1 MTTVNIRSGWVRN
14 PTTSFD
20 GGKGMDWTPYFS
32 DSPERLAT
40 WEFRVWVVAAIL
52 GALAIVLG
60 FVARDIAGHRSAV
73 LQRRLNETTTA
84 LSDRTTELNQ
94 KTIELNEKATALER
108 MASTTDQ
115 KAQAAEMRRRAPR
128 IINDV
133 QAKEF
138 LATLADAP
146 RGNLEFT
153 YPSGDPEAEALS
165 EKIEQLLWTA
175 GWTTSGS
182 VLISSETPVGLKL
195 IVPSREAAP
204 PQGVALQRALKAV
217 GLPAPEQTDSR
228 RPPGSLLLVI
238 GVTPKQVDR

>member
-1 MTTVNIRSGWVRN
+1 
-14 PTTSFD
+14 
-20 GGKGMDWTPYFS
+20 MDWTPYFS
-32 DSPERLAT
+32 DSPERLAA

-52 GALAIVLG
+52 GVLAIVLG
-60 FVARDIAGHRSAV
+60 FVARDIAGHRSAL
-73 LQRRLNETTTA
+73 LQRRLSETTTA
-84 LSDRTTELNQ
+84 LNARTTELDQ
-94 KTIELNEKATALER
+94 KTIELNEKATALEQ
-108 MASTTDQ
+108 MPKTTER
-115 KAQAAEMRRRAPR
+115 KVHAAEVRQAPR

-146 RGNLEFT
+146 KGNLEFM
-153 YPSGDPEAEALS
+153 YAGGDPEIEALS

-195 IVPSREAAP
+195 IVPSREATP
-204 PQGVALQRALKAV
+204 PQGIALKRALKAV
-217 GLPAPEQTDSR
+217 GLPAPEQADSR

-238 GVTPKQVDR
+238 GVAPKQVDRR

>member
-1 MTTVNIRSGWVRN
+1 
-14 PTTSFD
+14 
-20 GGKGMDWTPYFS
+20 MDWTPYFS
-32 DSPERLAT
+32 DSPERLAA
-40 WEFRVWVVAAIL
+40 WEFRVWVVAVIL

-84 LSDRTTELNQ
+84 LNDRTTELNQ
-94 KTIELNEKATALER
+94 TTIELNEKTTTLER
-108 MASTTDQ
+108 MARTTEQ
-115 KAQAAEMRRRAPR
+115 KVHAAAEMRQAPR
-128 IINDV
+128 IINEV

-138 LATLADAP
+138 LATLAAAP
-146 RGNLEFT
+146 KGNLEFM
-153 YPSGDPEAEALS
+153 YPGGDPEVEALS

-195 IVPSREAAP
+195 IVSGREATS
-204 PQGVALQRALKAV
+204 PQGVALKRALKAV
-217 GLPAPEQTDSR
+217 GLPASEQVDSR

-238 GVTPKQVDR
+238 GVTPKQVDRR